1 MSTVLVTGGSGFI
14 ASHLIAQL
22 LERGDRVHA
31 TVRSLHNRGKVD
43 PLQGLDGTGSLH
55 LFEADLL
62 EPGSFDDAIAG
73 CEIVYHLASP
83 FKFPEHISDG
93 EAEMVRPAVDGVRNV
108 LASVD
113 RTPSV
118 SRVVLTS
125 TVGAIYG
132 DYIDVLAM
140 DNQTLTEKYFNTTS
154 TVENN
159 PYHYSKVRAEQTAWE
174 ICGAQDRWDLIVIC
188 PSLVVGPSLSPT
200 SESGSLS
207 LLDELMRGEFFYG
220 AANINFSTVDVREVA
235 AAHISAAT
243 VPNASGRYIVSHSRM
258 NSLLE
263 IARMIRPVHA
273 RPYLLPRFQLPNI
286 ALTRWIGARYGLTPE
301 FIEKHVGIAF
311 AVDNHRSI
319 EELGVS
325 YRPIE
330 ETLQDHYG
338 SWAAKKGW
346 T

>member
-1 MSTVLVTGGSGFI
+1 MSTVLVTGGSGFV
-14 ASHLIAQL
+14 AGHLIAQL
-22 LERGDRVHA
+22 LERGDDVHA
-31 TVRSLHNRGKVD
+31 TVRSLHNRSKVA
-43 PLQGLDGTGSLH
+43 PLDALTGPGSLT

-62 EPGSFDDAIAG
+62 QPGSFDEAAAG
-73 CEIVYHLASP
+73 CEIVYHVASP
-83 FKFPEHISDG
+83 FKFPEHIEDG
-93 EAEMVRPAVDGVRNV
+93 EREMVRPAVEGVRNV

-113 RTPSV
+113 ATPTV
-118 SRVVLTS
+118 KRVVLTS

-132 DYIDVLAM
+132 DYIDVLEM

-159 PYHYSKVRAEQTAWE
+159 PYHYSKVRAEKEAWAINE
-174 ICGAQDRWDLIVIC
+174 KQDRWDLVVIC
-188 PSLVVGPSLSPT
+188 PSLVVGPSLSPG
-200 SESGSLS
+200 SESGSLA
-207 LLDELMRGEFFYG
+207 LLDELMGGEFFYG

-235 AAHISAAT
+235 YAHVRAAE
-243 VPNASGRYIVSHSRM
+243 VPEASGRYIVSHSRM

-325 YRPIE
+325 YRPIQDS
-330 ETLQDHYG
+330 LRDHYG

-346 T
+346 K